1 VSFGVVALS
10 LIVPKRKAQR
20 LLAARHPAACS
31 LVGVPPAE
39 KFRRQIEA
47 G

>member
-1 VSFGVVALS
+1 MSE
-10 LIVPKRKAQR
+10 
-20 LLAARHPAACS
+20 LLLDARRAATGYAG